1 MIQKLTN
8 FVKNLIFLIMKKLFV
23 LSLLTFGILSTYAQ
37 EKEIFQDQAPKNE
50 FRVNALNLL
59 LFKSLD
65 VTYERALNEES
76 SVGINTM
83 FSLQG
88 NDRFFDGD
96 YIYYYEGFTLTPYYR
111 LYFGKKTNAG
121 FFAEAFMIYS
131 SGKNDI
137 YYYDYDTNT
146 DYDYVFKSFQ
156 EFGVGFSI
164 GTKLIAKRNII
175 ANIHAGVARNFL
187 DSKYGNGAAPRL
199 SISFGWR
206 Y

>member
-1 MIQKLTN
+1 
-8 FVKNLIFLIMKKLFV
+8 MKKLFV

-96 YIYYYEGFTLTPYYR
+96 YIYYYKGLP
-111 LYFGKKTNAG
+111 
-121 FFAEAFMIYS
+121 
-131 SGKNDI
+131 
-137 YYYDYDTNT
+137 
-146 DYDYVFKSFQ
+146 
-156 EFGVGFSI
+156 
-164 GTKLIAKRNII
+164 
-175 ANIHAGVARNFL
+175 
-187 DSKYGNGAAPRL
+187 
-199 SISFGWR
+199 
-206 Y
+206 